1 MGFSAVLH
9 LLDKPAGQNEVSS
22 TYIQFKIIF
31 YRIDLEINIYFML
44 LAGAQVTVTWLY
56 TSTTVV
62 FNNSLKHLFFF

>member
-44 LAGAQVTVTWLY
+44 LAGAQVTVT
-56 TSTTVV
+56 
-62 FNNSLKHLFFF
+62 